1 MLMHKW
7 NKRSRPERLE
17 RRFEFSSYE
26 MTRDFLDRLGDLC
39 ENRERFPDISFGK
52 VYVNITVRPEEDTE
66 EDDLSDRDYEFTSKS
81 IKKQL
86 FS

>member
-1 MLMHKW
+1 MHKW

-52 VYVNITVRPEEDTE
+52 NYVNLTLKPDSEDKDAQLTE
-66 EDDLSDRDYEFTSKS
+66 AENNFASEIDNLNN
-81 IKKQL
+81 
-86 FS
+86 

>member
-1 MLMHKW
+1 MNKW

-17 RRFEFSSYE
+17 RRLEFSSYE

-52 VYVNITVRPEEDTE
+52 NYVNLTLKPEIEEKDAQLTE
-66 EDDLSDRDYEFTSKS
+66 SENNFASEIDDLIS
-81 IKKQL
+81 
-86 FS
+86 

>member
-1 MLMHKW
+1 MNKW

-52 VYVNITVRPEEDTE
+52 NYVNLTLKPDSEDNDAQITE
-66 EDDLSDRDYEFTSKS
+66 SDKNFASEIDKL
-81 IKKQL
+81 IN
-86 FS
+86 